1 MAKSSSSSRSS
12 KSSKSMGIDLTMVLL
27 AVLVGL
33 LVCSLMNNKPLI
45 EGLNDGDT
53 VPDLAR
59 QSECKQANGDLMCRR
74 AGSNSRSPADA
85 FVAPSYNPGTFGG
98 SMAVCNQPGKT
109 ELWCHIPGTPH
120 SSPPPNTGTDG
131 GSTTI
136 NDIEKGAGKCVGRV
150 SNQQTELC
158 SKYDGNKDQCNND
171 SGGVCS
177 FKESNS
183 IYSYSGGLEGSV
195 WYEWMEA
202 IGAIDKSGNVRP
214 GVLPNNADGSKA
226 TSISTD
232 GQAVKRFRLNRDPAF
247 PTSSKANNFL
257 EVIDVVKDSTTK
269 DNASADTS
277 KNITD
282 SKKIPESLKDTVK
295 AYVDDCIDGWEA
307 DDTTKEI
314 YGYNGGKPIMQYSL
328 QEGLKCLNP
337 YYQPVTEPGTVPR
350 LFRGKKG
357 CPSPSSG
364 PNGNAHYVHSAGKGC
379 STFDTPVCNWPDSET
394 YFESVGQATWN
405 NTPFTESGAC
415 GLPVCAG
422 QNPGQCLKV
431 QTKDTLYDASEWA
444 SGGIHNLFK
453 RT

>member
-45 EGLNDGDT
+45 EGIGRDDVTNTPALRN
-53 VPDLAR
+53 
-59 QSECKQANGDLMCRR
+59 ECIQANGTLKCGAM
-74 AGSNSRSPADA
+74 PADA
-85 FVAPSYNPGTFGG
+85 TAVDYNM
-98 SMAVCNQPGKT
+98 S
-109 ELWCHIPGTPH
+109 L
-120 SSPPPNTGTDG
+120 TDG
-131 GSTTI
+131 GCPTNKQVVFCHNPTTPVTPPDTGTGGGLAGI
-136 NDIEKGAGKCVGRV
+136 NDIAAGAGNCVGRV
-150 SNQQTELC
+150 SNQQTKLC

-202 IGAIDKSGNVRP
+202 IGAIDSTGKVRP
-214 GVLPNNADGSKA
+214 GAQVG
-226 TSISTD
+226 TSVSTD
-232 GQAVKRFRLNRDPAF
+232 GQPVMKFQLNAGSSN

-257 EVIDVVKDSTTK
+257 EVIDVVKGSTNK
-269 DNASADTS
+269 DNASSDTS
-277 KNITD
+277 NNITN
-282 SKKIPESLKDTVK
+282 SNKIPEALKKTVK

-307 DDTTKEI
+307 DDTTKLI

-337 YYQPVTEPGTVPR
+337 YYQPVTEPGTIPR
-350 LFRGKKG
+350 LFRGEKG
-357 CPSPSSG
+357 CPDPTGG
-364 PNGNAHYVHSAGKGC
+364 PNGNIHYVNSDKKGC
-379 STFDTPVCNWPDSET
+379 ATFNTPVCNWTDSKT
-394 YFESVGQATWN
+394 YLESVGQATWN

-422 QNPGQCLKV
+422 QHPGSCFKV
-431 QTKDTLYDASEWA
+431 QTNNTLYDASDWA
-444 SGGIHNLFK
+444 SGGIHDLFK
-453 RT
+453 KT